1 MIDYESIEKLK
12 DIKTSFQ
19 IVLYWGDE
27 TTDHV
32 TYDFIKK
39 LSEKLSDRGHKT
51 VVSRVFNSWPWN
63 PDMFLTFRVADAEE
77 CIENNRDFYFFADD
91 EAILN
96 EQNFEEYQ
104 KILDKSIRSF
114 VRSWKIRNKL
124 GDRTNLVWV
133 PRERDWDILV
143 KKTEAHLLMGRVE
156 ND

>member
-1 MIDYESIEKLK
+1 MS
-12 DIKTSFQ
+12 
-19 IVLYWGDE
+19 
-27 TTDHV
+27 
-32 TYDFIKK
+32 
-39 LSEKLSDRGHKT
+39 
-51 VVSRVFNSWPWN
+51 
-63 PDMFLTFRVADAEE
+63 E